1 MEGMMDSIFQDI
13 RLTFR
18 RLFRNKTYSIVI
30 ILSLALGIGVNTAIF
45 SMVNTLLLKPL
56 SVNDV
61 DRVGFSLDMRTED
74 DPFESSLLTVLA
86 FRQRARSFSDVGMAR
101 YANFSMM
108 GSERPERLRGAAIS
122 SDYLTTLGIQAS
134 MGRIF
139 RADDEG
145 PEAQPVAI
153 LSYSAWQSHFGGDAN
168 IINRTVTLD
177 NRVYTI
183 VGVLPQGFDLP
194 QDSRIWVPLSF
205 NPESL
210 PLDQQAMHNT
220 LLVTRLKPGVSFK
233 QANADVSE
241 IARQLEAEY
250 PQQRKGWGIKL
261 VPLRQQLMGDLD
273 GKIRPTLYLLMAI
286 VGFLL
291 LITCANVASLL
302 LVRSVERSHEI
313 AVQVALGASQ
323 RKLVSQSLVESII
336 LSLIGGG
343 VGLMLAHLV
352 MSSLMALRPIHFISL
367 KDVFQQVPL
376 DGRVLGFAFLISL
389 LTGILFALLPTARIA
404 IPGSLINSL
413 KEGGQ
418 RTSGGLAGR
427 RLFDTLMVSGIAV
440 ATILLIGA
448 GLMVRSFQ
456 KLNEAKLGFRPDNL
470 LTTEMTLSQS
480 DYPQYIQKDQFLT
493 QLLSRVRA
501 IPEVISAG
509 TSTNVP
515 LAITS
520 ADSSYTVEGKPPLDT
535 SEVPITAHRLVS
547 PGYLETLGV
556 TLLQGRLILEQD
568 SADTLPVVVISK
580 EFAEREWPGE
590 DPLGKRVKPGY
601 PPAPT
606 TPWFTVVGIVDDVKE
621 DRFNFRVNRPVWYIP
636 YSQRQ
641 NTLGVTLL
649 VRSMGDPSRLV
660 ASIREAISTVNKN
673 QPVAESLTM
682 NERITEFL
690 GPQRFTALLSGLFA
704 GLGLFLASMGT
715 YGVTSFSVTHRKK
728 EFSLR
733 MAFGAQWG
741 DLFRM
746 VLGRGLRLAL
756 LGLVIGSAGGL
767 VLGRTLSS
775 LLYEVNPASPGTFAA
790 SAAILLSIV
799 LVALSVPA
807 TRLLRLDPAVGLRN
821 D

>member
-1 MEGMMDSIFQDI
+1 MDTIYQDI

-18 RLFRNKTYSIVI
+18 RLFRNKTYSAII

-45 SMVNTLLLKPL
+45 SMVNTLLLRPL
-56 SVNDV
+56 TVKDV
-61 DRVGFSLDMRTED
+61 DRVGFTLDMRTED
-74 DPFESSLLTVLA
+74 DPFESSLLNVLA
-86 FRQRARSFSDVGMAR
+86 FRKNARSFSEIGMAR
-101 YANFSMM
+101 YVTFSMM
-108 GSERPERLRGAAIS
+108 GSERPERLRGASIS

-134 MGRIF
+134 MGRAF
-139 RADDEG
+139 GPDDEG
-145 PEAQPVAI
+145 PEAQPIAL
-153 LSYSAWQSHFGGDAN
+153 LSHSAWQSFFGGAPD
-168 IINRTVTLD
+168 IIGRTVSLD
-177 NRVYTI
+177 NQLRTI
-183 VGVLPQGFDLP
+183 VGVLPPGFDLP
-194 QDSRIWVPLSF
+194 QDSKIWIPLPF

-210 PLDQQAMHNT
+210 PLDQQGLHNT
-220 LLVTRLKPGVSFK
+220 LLVARLKPGVSFK
-233 QANADVSE
+233 EANTEAGE
-241 IARQLEAEY
+241 IARQLEQEY

-291 LITCANVASLL
+291 LITCANVASLQ

-323 RKLVSQSLVESII
+323 RKLVGQSLTESII

-343 VGLMLAHLV
+343 VGVILAHFV
-352 MSSLMALRPIHFISL
+352 TSSLMALRPIHFISL

-389 LTGILFALLPTARIA
+389 FTGFLFALVPAARIA

-418 RTSGGLAGR
+418 RSSGGLVGR
-427 RLFDTLMVSGIAV
+427 RLFDMLMVGGISV

-448 GLMVRSFQ
+448 GLMVKSFQ
-456 KLNEAKLGFRPDNL
+456 KLSDAKLGFRPDHL
-470 LTTEMTLSQS
+470 LTTEMTLSPS
-480 DYPQYIQKDQFLT
+480 DYPQYVQKDQFVN
-493 QLLSRVRA
+493 QLLTRVRT
-501 IPEVISAG
+501 IPEVVAAG

-520 ADSSYTVEGKPPLDT
+520 ADANYTVEGKLPLEATD
-535 SEVPITAHRLVS
+535 VPITAHRLVS

-556 TLLQGRLILEQD
+556 TLLEGRLIQEQD
-568 SADTLPVVVISK
+568 RAGALPVVVISK
-580 EFAEREWPGE
+580 EFARREWPGE
-590 DPLGKRVKPGY
+590 DPIGKRVKPGY

-606 TPWFTVVGIVDDVKE
+606 TPWFTVVGVVDDVKE
-621 DRFNFRVNRPVWYIP
+621 DRFNFRVDRPAWYIP

-641 NTLGVTLL
+641 NQLGVTLL
-649 VRSMGDPSRLV
+649 VRSTGDPSRLA
-660 ASIREAISTVNKN
+660 ASIRQAISAVNKN
-673 QPVAESLTM
+673 QPVSESLTM
-682 NERITEFL
+682 DERITEFL

-704 GLGLFLASMGT
+704 GLGLFLASVGT
-715 YGVTSFSVTHRKK
+715 YGVTSYSVTHRKR
-728 EFSLR
+728 EFSIR

-741 DLFRM
+741 DLVKM
-746 VLGRGLRLAL
+746 VLGRGLRLAM

-767 VLGRTLSS
+767 VLGRILSS
-775 LLYEVNPASPGTFAA
+775 LLYEVNPAAPGMFAA
-790 SAAILLSIV
+790 SAGMLLLIV

-807 TRLLRLDPAVGLRN
+807 FRLSRLDPVIGLRY